1 MTNEL
6 LKARA
11 TDIERMNE
19 NELEDFGGSVMRKQ
33 YTKIGKFTVI
43 ATHEDEKLTGF
54 FIADNN
60 GEKLSNRT
68 FAKASEAIEYGYE
81 LMESKRLLNE

>member
-1 MTNEL
+1 
-6 LKARA
+6 
-11 TDIERMNE
+11 
-19 NELEDFGGSVMRKQ
+19 MRKQ
-33 YTKIGKFTVI
+33 YTKLGKFTVI

-60 GEKLSNRT
+60 GEKLSSRT

-81 LMESKRLLNE
+81 LTESKGLLND